1 MTVALGEASAH
12 QGSNPPSRRLGEITE
27 IICQQ
32 YCLCALKKN
41 PRCIS
46 VAIGQDAIAARIPR
60 QSLLFPSEGSH
71 FYPLDQGV
79 TAAG

>member
-1 MTVALGEASAH
+1 MTMALGKASAH
-12 QGSNPPSRRLGEITE
+12 QGSNPPSGRPGEITE

-46 VAIGQDAIAARIPR
+46 VAIGQDVIAARMPR
-60 QSLLFPSEGSH
+60 QSLLFPS
-71 FYPLDQGV
+71 
-79 TAAG
+79 